1 MSPLEIEYDPE
12 SVSFTIDGETAI
24 PIARDDAIVGALEAV
39 ASATVASLEAALNV
53 YEEQDA
59 ATVSYVFLADVP
71 LAEFDPDLS
80 PRQVWLGF
88 LGGRLTVEVG
98 RGLDRDGGPEMD
110 VAALLAPL
118 LERCGG
124 EHTGGFRD
132 DQDGHLIEMHSLALI
147 GDDRTV
153 GELFNLATDSQ
164 ALIDAASGVGA
175 LTASAVRDL
184 LAGGRAGVLLG
195 QPESSWIDAK
205 TEPHRIDGDA
215 SGIELGKDVAAFA
228 NTGEDAIIVWG
239 LKTAKAA
246 GGGDVLDVVRPFKRR
261 ASM

>member
-1 MSPLEIEYDPE
+1 
-12 SVSFTIDGETAI
+12 
-24 PIARDDAIVGALEAV
+24 
-39 ASATVASLEAALNV
+39 
-53 YEEQDA
+53 
-59 ATVSYVFLADVP
+59 
-71 LAEFDPDLS
+71 
-80 PRQVWLGF
+80 
-88 LGGRLTVEVG
+88 
-98 RGLDRDGGPEMD
+98 
-110 VAALLAPL
+110 
-118 LERCGG
+118 
-124 EHTGGFRD
+124 
-132 DQDGHLIEMHSLALI
+132 MHSLALI

-195 QPESSWIDAK
+195 RPESSWIDAK

-246 GGGDVLDVVRPFKRR
+246 GGGDVLDVVRPFKLSGVDVEALRSALAER
-261 ASM
+261 LVPLLTDVDIQVVEVRQGTGYGLGWIYIPAQPSHVRPVLVRGAFAGEKVLGTHISVPFRVAEDTRHWDASTLHSLIQAGRVALQQVDEQAPQSGRSEAS